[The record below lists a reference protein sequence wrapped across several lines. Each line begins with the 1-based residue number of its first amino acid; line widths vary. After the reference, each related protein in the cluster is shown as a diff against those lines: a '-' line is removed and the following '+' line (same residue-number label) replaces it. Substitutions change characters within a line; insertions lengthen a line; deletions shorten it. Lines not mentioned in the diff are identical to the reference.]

1 MKKHNLSHFNDYIL
15 RPIKKTDLTELCN
28 LAKVSGVGF
37 TSLPDSRE
45 ALSKKIKESITSFA
59 KKKKELYSEYYLFA
73 LEHLPSNKI
82 VGVSAIEANVGA
94 EELFYHYKIGKL
106 AKASKDLDIRITHD
120 ILTLTTDLSN
130 TTEIC
135 TLFLLPE
142 HRHKCLGQLISR
154 ARFLFL
160 KLFQERFPEQIIAE
174 MRGISDEK
182 GVSPFWN
189 AIGKC
194 FIGLKFPEADYIKGC
209 GQKQFITDLIPETR
223 IYASMLPTGAR
234 NAIGKVHKLTAP
246 AKSLLEKEGFKFK
259 GYVDLFDA
267 GPTLHAKMQQINTFN
282 NTKDYKISNI
292 NIEDYLKKNKDVQL
306 TPVILS
312 NKNIK
317 WRASLS
323 EAIILENNL
332 ENNDLKDD
340 SSKDN
345 IGGIIISSK
354 TKKVLKADK
363 VVQVA
368 LVKV

>member
-28 LAKVSGVGF
+28 LSKVSGIGF

-45 ALSKKIKESITSFA
+45 ALSKKIKDSLASFA
-59 KKKKELYSEYYLFA
+59 KKKKELSSEYYLFA

-82 VGVSAIEANVGA
+82 VGVSAIEANVGT

-142 HRHKCLGQLISR
+142 HRHKFLGQLISR

-174 MRGISDEK
+174 MRGVSDEK
-182 GVSPFWN
+182 GISPFWN

-223 IYASMLPTGAR
+223 IYTCMLPNAAKK
-234 NAIGKVHKLTAP
+234 AIGQVHKLTAP

-267 GPTLHAKMQQINTFN
+267 GPTLHAKMHQINTFN

-292 NIEDYLKKNKDVQL
+292 SLENYITKNKDIKL

-317 WRASLS
+317 WRASLT
-323 EAIILENNL
+323 EAFIIEQDEN
-332 ENNDLKDD
+332 D
-340 SSKDN
+340 KDN
-345 IGGIIISSK
+345 LANIIISSK
-354 TKKVLKADK
+354 IKKILKADK

-368 LVKV
+368 LVKI